1 VSAFFEVSGAIF
13 MPVSC
18 FTVESTFVVD
28 ESTILLESELELEL
42 FPLHATA
49 DKAIAAARNGNLM

>member
-1 VSAFFEVSGAIF
+1 
-13 MPVSC
+13 VSC